1 MESLIQNSLL
11 VFDPFKNKLLAMSC
25 FSCLQPG
32 LSFASS
38 VLTAFAEI
46 IDPHAVAAPVTP
58 REPRRRP
65 GLTSQVEI
73 DTALAVVVP
82 LCVAGVVPAYHPCML
97 VTRPNHPAGVPT
109 ALCDSLIDICSYVS
123 VFDVNYVLGRL
134 ALESG
139 RSNAF
144 ATTHGI
150 PLIERLAVYA
160 FTLEITGISAGRWQV
175 QLYGVLNRA
184 LREKH
189 GVVHLRPYLALLDA
203 GMHRIPPQV
212 GTMYRGVDAS
222 MMTVM
227 RNNYVHNG
235 YVTWQSFS
243 STSSDRVV
251 STGFAIRGGGALLI
265 LNISSGRDISGMSAI
280 RGEAEFL
287 LPRETHF
294 IVRQSIAGHAGV
306 LTVVLEEVVGP
317 VPATA
322 FRT

>member
-1 MESLIQNSLL
+1 
-11 VFDPFKNKLLAMSC
+11 
-25 FSCLQPG
+25 
-32 LSFASS
+32 
-38 VLTAFAEI
+38 
-46 IDPHAVAAPVTP
+46 
-58 REPRRRP
+58 
-65 GLTSQVEI
+65 
-73 DTALAVVVP
+73 
-82 LCVAGVVPAYHPCML
+82 
-97 VTRPNHPAGVPT
+97 
-109 ALCDSLIDICSYVS
+109 
-123 VFDVNYVLGRL
+123 VNYVLGRL

-139 RSNAF
+139 RANAF

-150 PLIERLAVYA
+150 TLIERLAVYA
-160 FTLEITGISAGRWQV
+160 FTIEITGMSAGRWQV

-184 LREKH
+184 LREQH
-189 GVVHLRPYLALLDA
+189 GVAHLRPYLALLDA
-203 GMHRIPPQV
+203 GMHRIPPHV
-212 GTMYRGVDAS
+212 GTMYRGVGAS
-222 MMTVM
+222 MMTEL
-227 RNNYVHNG
+227 RNYYVPNG

-251 STGFAIRGGGALLI
+251 STGFATRGGGALLI
-265 LNISSGRDISGMSAI
+265 LKISSGRDISGMSSI